1 MRSRALIAFLVV
13 TVVGVAVALLSAA
26 RDERDLA
33 FTLGVAPGLVAAEL
47 GPGGVAC
54 QTPVDVAESFDGV
67 RLFVGTFHRPG
78 QPLGVTVRRAGRGGP
93 IAKGRLPS
101 GYPDGARP
109 TVALDATASAG
120 EQVEVCV
127 RNLGDRRVALF
138 GGPEL
143 AKRDSTVEIAG
154 RDQHTDL
161 VLEFT
166 QESRSALAW
175 LPEIF
180 DRASVFRPV
189 WVGTWTYWLLVG
201 LVLLGAPAL
210 LARALRDAFGATDG
224 SGDGDGSLAGDL
236 PQSRTQA

>member
-1 MRSRALIAFLVV
+1 MRSRAAVAFLAV
-13 TVVGVAVALLSAA
+13 TLVGVALVLVTAA
-26 RDERDLA
+26 RDDRDLA

-67 RLFVGTFHRPG
+67 RLLIGTFERSG
-78 QPLGVTVRRAGRGGP
+78 QPLAVTVRRPGGGAP
-93 IAKGRLPS
+93 IAQGRLPA
-101 GYPDGARP
+101 GYADGAEP
-109 TVALDATASAG
+109 TVALDATTSAG
-120 EQVEVCV
+120 ERVEVCV
-127 RNLGDRRVALF
+127 RNLGRRRVALF

-161 VLEFT
+161 VLVFT
-166 QESRSALAW
+166 RGSGSALAR
-175 LPEIF
+175 LPDVFE
-180 DRASVFRPV
+180 RASVFRPA
-189 WVGTWTYWLLVG
+189 WVGAWTYWLLAG

-210 LARALRDAFGATDG
+210 LARALRDAFATEEG
-224 SGDGDGSLAGDL
+224 SASDDGSLAGHL